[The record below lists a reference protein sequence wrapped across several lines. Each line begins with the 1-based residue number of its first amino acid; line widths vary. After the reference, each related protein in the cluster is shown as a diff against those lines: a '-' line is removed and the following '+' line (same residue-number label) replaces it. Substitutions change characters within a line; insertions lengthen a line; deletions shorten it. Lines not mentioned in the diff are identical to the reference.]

1 MSVQT
6 LYTAATGMDS
16 LQTKLDV
23 IANNL
28 ANVNTTGF
36 KKGRANFEDLFY
48 RHYALPG
55 AEDGGGNPTAVGTSV
70 GLGARVSSVQAD
82 FNQGAFQDTGRELD
96 VAIVGKGFLQVT
108 DGATSETYYTRAGNL
123 NVNANGDL
131 VVGSGAAGRV
141 LEPAINIPQNATAI
155 SISAEGVVSYAAPG
169 NTTLTE
175 AGTMNLA
182 SFVNPEGLLRLG
194 ENMFKETGAS
204 GSPTTGTPQQDG
216 MGSIRQ
222 SYLEASNVEPVREL
236 IDLITTQRSFELN
249 SQTVQAGDQ
258 VLQLVSNLRRG

>member
-1 MSVQT
+1 
-6 LYTAATGMDS
+6 
-16 LQTKLDV
+16 
-23 IANNL
+23 
-28 ANVNTTGF
+28 
-36 KKGRANFEDLFY
+36 
-48 RHYALPG
+48 
-55 AEDGGGNPTAVGTSV
+55 
-70 GLGARVSSVQAD
+70 
-82 FNQGAFQDTGRELD
+82 
-96 VAIVGKGFLQVT
+96 
-108 DGATSETYYTRAGNL
+108 
-123 NVNANGDL
+123 
-131 VVGSGAAGRV
+131 
-141 LEPAINIPQNATAI
+141 
-155 SISAEGVVSYAAPG
+155 
-169 NTTLTE
+169 
-175 AGTMNLA
+175 MNLA